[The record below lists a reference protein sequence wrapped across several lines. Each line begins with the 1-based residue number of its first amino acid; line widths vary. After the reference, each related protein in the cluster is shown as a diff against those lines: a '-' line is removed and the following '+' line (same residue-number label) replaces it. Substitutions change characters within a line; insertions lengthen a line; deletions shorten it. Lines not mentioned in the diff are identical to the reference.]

1 MADPKPLYATDYSP
15 EQLGRS
21 LRALLHVAVALGD
34 DLPHVVLV
42 GGLVPLFL
50 VDQAEATTRDEAHI
64 GSADVDV
71 ALHFALVDEARYDAL
86 AGRLA
91 AAGFTPDR
99 NPRGN
104 LTPQRWTY
112 RPDPSVKIDFLIDE
126 TETDD
131 GTWDR
136 VLHLGDD
143 LAAVRA
149 LGLALAFED
158 SVDHELDG
166 DTLDGAHARRTLRV
180 CGPAAFVVLK
190 ALAFRNRAAR
200 KDAYDLAYVLRN
212 VAGGPEGVVGRL
224 VPFREHPA
232 VQRAAEILRDDF
244 GSERETGPRAA
255 SAFLFDERIDADY
268 VADVVG
274 LVQLLLQRLEAAA

>member
-15 EQLGRS
+15 EQLDRTV
-21 LRALLHVAVALGD
+21 RALLQVAVALGD

-50 VDQAEATTRDEAHI
+50 VDQAEAATRDEAHV

-71 ALHFALVDEARYDAL
+71 ALHFALLDEARYDAL
-86 AGRLA
+86 AQRLTAGR
-91 AAGFTPDR
+91 FETDR
-99 NPRGN
+99 SAKGNP
-104 LTPQRWTY
+104 TPQRWRY
-112 RPDPSVKIDFLIDE
+112 GPDPSVKVDFLIDE

-136 VLHLGDD
+136 VLHLGDGF
-143 LAAVRA
+143 AAVRA
-149 LGLALAFED
+149 LGLGLAFDDAVEH
-158 SVDHELDG
+158 VLDG
-166 DTLDGAHARRTLRV
+166 DTLDGAHARRTIRV
-180 CGPAAFVVLK
+180 CGPGAFAVLK

-212 VAGGPEGVVGRL
+212 VPDGPEGVADRL
-224 VPFREHPA
+224 APLRDHPA
-232 VQRAAEILRDDF
+232 VKRAVEVLQEDF

-255 SAFLFDERIDADY
+255 SAFLLDERIDPDY
-268 VADVVG
+268 VAGVTG
-274 LVQLLLQRLEAAA
+274 SVQIVLRRLEAAV

>member
-15 EQLGRS
+15 QQVDRTV
-21 LRALLHVAVALGD
+21 RALLQVAVALGD

-50 VDQAEATTRDEAHI
+50 VDQAEAATRDEAHV

-71 ALHFALVDEARYDAL
+71 ALHFALLDEDRYDAL

-91 AAGFTPDR
+91 ASRFEPDENAQG
-99 NPRGN
+99 NP
-104 LTPQRWTY
+104 TPQRWRY
-112 RPDPSVKIDFLIDE
+112 GPAPSVKVDFLIDE

-136 VLHLGDD
+136 VLHLGDG

-149 LGLALAFED
+149 LGLALAFD
-158 SVDHELDG
+158 DAVKHELDG
-166 DTLDGAHARRTLRV
+166 DTLDGAHARRTIRV
-180 CGPAAFVVLK
+180 CGPGAFVVLK

-212 VAGGPEGVVGRL
+212 VQGGPEHVADRL
-224 VPFREHPA
+224 VPFRNHPA
-232 VQRAAEILRDDF
+232 VQRALTLLAEDF
-244 GSERETGPRAA
+244 GEERATGPVAA
-255 SAFLFDERIDADY
+255 SLFRYADELDDEYI
-268 VADVVG
+268 ADVVG
-274 LVQLLLQRLEAAA
+274 SVGLLLRGV

>member
-15 EQLGRS
+15 EQVDRTV
-21 LRALLHVAVALGD
+21 RALLQVAVALGD

-50 VDQAEATTRDEAHI
+50 VDQAEAATRDEAHV

-71 ALHFALVDEARYDAL
+71 ALHFALLDEDRYDAL

-91 AAGFTPDR
+91 ASRFEPDE
-99 NPRGN
+99 NARGN
-104 LTPQRWTY
+104 PTPQRWRY
-112 RPDPSVKIDFLIDE
+112 GPAPSVKVDFLIDE

-136 VLHLGDD
+136 VLHLGDG

-149 LGLALAFED
+149 LGLALAFDDAVE
-158 SVDHELDG
+158 HELDG
-166 DTLDGAHARRTLRV
+166 DTLDGAHARRTIRV
-180 CGPAAFVVLK
+180 CGPGAFVVLK

-212 VAGGPEGVVGRL
+212 VGGGPEGVADHL
-224 VPFREHPA
+224 APFRDHPA
-232 VQRAAEILRDDF
+232 VQRAVQVLQEDF

-255 SAFLFDERIDADY
+255 SAFLYAERIDPDY
-268 VADVVG
+268 VAGVVG
-274 LVQLLLQRLEAAA
+274 SVQIVLRRLQATG

>member
-15 EQLGRS
+15 EQVDRTV
-21 LRALLHVAVALGD
+21 RALLQVAVALGD

-50 VDQAEATTRDEAHI
+50 VDQAEAASRDEAHV

-71 ALHFALVDEARYDAL
+71 ALHFALLAEDRYDAL

-91 AAGFTPDR
+91 ASRFEPDENACG
-99 NPRGN
+99 NP
-104 LTPQRWTY
+104 TPQRWRY
-112 RPDPSVKIDFLIDE
+112 GPAPSVKVDFLIDE
-126 TETDD
+126 AETDD

-136 VLHLGDD
+136 VLHLGDG

-149 LGLALAFED
+149 LGLALAFDDAVE
-158 SVDHELDG
+158 HELDG
-166 DTLDGAHARRTLRV
+166 DTLDGAHARRTIRV
-180 CGPAAFVVLK
+180 CGPGAFVVLK

-212 VAGGPEGVVGRL
+212 VEGGPEGVADRL
-224 VPFREHPA
+224 APFRDHPA
-232 VQRAAEILRDDF
+232 VQRAVGVLQDDF

-255 SAFLFDERIDADY
+255 SAFLFAERIDPDY
-268 VADVVG
+268 VADVAG
-274 LVQLLLQRLEAAA
+274 SVQVLLRRL